1 MYSRRRSLASTG
13 LVAEV
18 PSILPGG
25 LPPCAGS
32 DDDLWMWEV
41 AVHRPDTP
49 LACATLS
56 GLLIR
61 DTFIR
66 ESCSLS
72 GNRGTGSEPS
82 SVPAKTHRQDTPPRL
97 AMILASKRFRGSF
110 GRRRSLNLTARP

>member
-1 MYSRRRSLASTG
+1 MCSRRLSLASTG

-61 DTFIR
+61 DTFIQEFVFLIR
-66 ESCSLS
+66 ESWHGL
-72 GNRGTGSEPS
+72 GAEFRAG
-82 SVPAKTHRQDTPPRL
+82 QDTPPRH
-97 AMILASKRFRGSF
+97 
-110 GRRRSLNLTARP
+110 TAKTGDDPRK